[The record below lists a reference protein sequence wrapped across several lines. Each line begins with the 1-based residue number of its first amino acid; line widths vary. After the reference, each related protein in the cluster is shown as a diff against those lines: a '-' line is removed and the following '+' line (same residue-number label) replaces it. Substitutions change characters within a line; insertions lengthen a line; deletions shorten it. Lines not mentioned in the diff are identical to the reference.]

1 MFCKKGVFRN
11 SAKFTEKHL
20 VCNFIK
26 KENLAQVL
34 SYKFSEI
41 SKNTFS
47 YRTNLVAASDS
58 NKTIAFTKN
67 MNKSIWVVRK
77 SNQLFTRGP

>member
-11 SAKFTEKHL
+11 SAKFTGKHL
-20 VCNFIK
+20 ACNFIK

-34 SYKFSEI
+34 SYEFSEI
-41 SKNTFS
+41 SKNTFY

-67 MNKSIWVVRK
+67 MNKTIWVVRQ